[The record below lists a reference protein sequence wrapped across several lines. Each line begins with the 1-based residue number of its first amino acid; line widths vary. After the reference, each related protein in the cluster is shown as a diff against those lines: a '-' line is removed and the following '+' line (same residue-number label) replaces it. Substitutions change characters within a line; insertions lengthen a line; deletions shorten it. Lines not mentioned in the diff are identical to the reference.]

1 MKKLLCFFV
10 ALLLFHN
17 DSSLNITK
25 YYVAITFQ
33 NGQCYEEY
41 MNGPYLEVVV
51 RSFVLDSSIESVF
64 ITRDL

>member
-1 MKKLLCFFV
+1 MKRLICIIL
-10 ALLLFHN
+10 ALLLYHS
-17 DSSLNITK
+17 DSSKNTVK

-41 MNGPYLEVVV
+41 MYGPYLELVV
-51 RSFVLDSSIESVF
+51 RSFVSDSSIESVF